1 MNKKMLGTL
10 IALSL
15 TASFVFAEDAVTAT
29 DAAVAAM
36 TDKTATTTR
45 IVPLTKS
52 YGTAVKNAQLALAK
66 SQVAQ
71 KDVLDEQALS
81 LPDALYF
88 ATHHNRDVKVALA
101 QYESAKASVS
111 VAAAAKNPTFSY
123 GYSAGRSET
132 VGTAASTIGNSYKN
146 SLTATLPLYTGG
158 KTESAIDSARYARD
172 IAGATA
178 EQTVQTVRL
187 NTAKAYF
194 TLLQAENKADVADMQ
209 ITDLAE
215 HKRTVDAQ
223 YNVGIVAKSDVLA
236 TDVQV
241 ANAQTAKITADNAV
255 NVAKVSL
262 NNALGT
268 PVQTYVDLTETEF
281 PYKAYDITEEQAES
295 HALLYRPDVISAAL
309 AVEKAKASVT
319 SAKSGYLPTVSASA
333 SKGWK
338 GGNAW
343 ATDNNGW
350 SIGATVSWDL
360 WDGGATQGN
369 IDVANANLEAA
380 KQTNEQTI
388 ADATLAVR
396 TAYLNMKAAEA
407 TIQSTKVAVDQ
418 GIENFRIARLRYQA
432 GVGTNLDVLDAEY
445 NLQSARNEHIDALYN
460 YNVYVATLENAIGV
474 DGENT
479 VIGSGLETE
488 QVKTAPADLAALMA
502 SLK

>member
-1 MNKKMLGTL
+1 MNKKMLGTF

-15 TASFVFAEDAVTAT
+15 TASFVFAEDAVS
-29 DAAVAAM
+29 DAAVAVVK
-36 TDKTATTTR
+36 TDNAVATTR

-52 YGTAVKNAQLALAK
+52 YATSVKNAQLTLAK
-66 SQVAQ
+66 TQAAQ
-71 KDVLDEQALS
+71 ADVLDEQALA

-88 ATHHNRDVKVALA
+88 ATHHNHDVKVSLA
-101 QYESAKASVS
+101 NYEAAKASVG

-132 VGTAASTIGNSYKN
+132 VGTTASTISNAYRN
-146 SLTATLPLYTGG
+146 SLSATLPLYTGG
-158 KTESAIDSARYARD
+158 KTESAIDAARYARD

-178 EQTVQTVRL
+178 EKAVQTVRL

-194 TLLQAENKADVADMQ
+194 TLLQAENKSDVADMQ

-241 ANAQTAKITADNAV
+241 ANAQTAKIEADNAV
-255 NVAKVSL
+255 SVAKVSL

-268 PVQTYVDLTETEF
+268 PVQTYVELTEKEF
-281 PYKAYDITEEQAES
+281 PYKSYAITEEQAES
-295 HALLYRPDVISAAL
+295 HALLYRPDVISSAL
-309 AVEKAKASVT
+309 AVEKAKASVK

-360 WDGGATQGN
+360 WDGGATESN
-369 IDVANANLEAA
+369 IELANANLEAA
-380 KQTNEQTI
+380 KETNAQTI
-388 ADATLAVR
+388 ADVTLAVR

-407 TIQSTKVAVDQ
+407 TIKSTQVAVDQ
-418 GIENFRIARLRYQA
+418 GVENFRIARLRYQA

-445 NLQSARNEHIDALYN
+445 NLQSARNSHIDALYN

-479 VIGSGLETE
+479 IIGSGLETE
-488 QVKTAPADLAALMA
+488 QVKTAPADLAVLME